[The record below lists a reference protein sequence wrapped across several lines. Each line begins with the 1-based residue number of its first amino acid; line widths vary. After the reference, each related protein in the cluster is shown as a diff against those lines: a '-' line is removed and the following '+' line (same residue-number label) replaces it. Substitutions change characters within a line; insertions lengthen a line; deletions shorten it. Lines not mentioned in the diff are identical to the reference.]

1 MERLYRV
8 VFDTQRDRRYITWGY
23 YVSAN
28 NQREAKDKA
37 YQHWN
42 SSDNPHYSY
51 GFGRGGKW
59 YDVPHMFHVDAARMK
74 EEERDRDMRKF
85 YVIENRYASWG

>member
-8 VFDTQRDRRYITWGY
+8 VFDTQRNRRYITWGY

-37 YQHWN
+37 FLLWH
-42 SSDNPHYSY
+42 SSDNPNYRSSE
-51 GFGRGGKW
+51 R
-59 YDVPHMFHVDAARMK
+59 PHMFHTEAKRISEDD
-74 EEERDRDMRKF
+74 RDRDMRKF
-85 YVIENRYASWG
+85 YKIEERYASWG

>member
-8 VFDTQRDRRYITWGY
+8 VFDTQRNRRYICWGY

-37 YQHWN
+37 FLHWH
-42 SSDNPHYSY
+42 SSDNPNY
-51 GFGRGGKW
+51 RGNER
-59 YDVPHMFHVDAARMK
+59 PHMFHTDAARMT
-74 EEERDRDMRKF
+74 EADRDRDMNKF
-85 YVIENRYASWG
+85 YKIEERYASWG